1 MKQPPARSQSI
12 ELVELVSPI
21 TGQRTILVV
30 AGEPGDAYRRLTLD
44 ARRRL
49 QNGIPPL
56 TPLSRKRRQSGATRA
71 KAYV

>member
-12 ELVELVSPI
+12 EIALTSPI
-21 TGQRTILVV
+21 TGQQTVLIV

-49 QNGIPPL
+49 QNGIPRL

>member
-1 MKQPPARSQSI
+1 MKQSSARSQRI
-12 ELVELVSPI
+12 DLVSPI

-49 QNGIPPL
+49 QNGTAPFMS
-56 TPLSRKRRQSGATRA
+56 LSRKRRQSGVIRA
-71 KAYV
+71 KAHV